1 MKALEERAARN
12 DPRAILALDVFAI
25 CVRKAIGAYV
35 ALLGGIDLLVFTG
48 GIGEHS
54 ERIRSAAT
62 AGLEVL
68 GLTADKIQVLPTQE
82 EKQIAYHCRA
92 LMGQRT

>member
-1 MKALEERAARN
+1 VKALEVRD
-12 DPRAILALDVFAI
+12 DPRAILALDIFATAI
-25 CVRKAIGAYV
+25 RKAIGAYV

-68 GLTADKIQVLPTQE
+68 GLTADKIQALPTQE
-82 EKQIAYHCRA
+82 EKQIAFHCRA
-92 LMGQRT
+92 LIRQRD